1 MADSL
6 ATLADLVRR
15 PSVNPMGRDVSG
27 PEYLEGRI
35 TDYLVQYSIDNGASW
50 ITALDGVSS
59 TARATVSGLTNGR
72 SYVFRVAA
80 ITAGGIGWF
89 SANSAALTPRA

>member
-1 MADSL
+1 MVNSL

-35 TDYLVQYSIDNGASW
+35 TDYLVQ
-50 ITALDGVSS
+50 
-59 TARATVSGLTNGR
+59 R
-72 SYVFRVAA
+72 
-80 ITAGGIGWF
+80 F
-89 SANSAALTPRA
+89 SAAGLPWARQPVAPGREESLHIAGHFVGEPGN